1 VGAQSYERT
10 SSAHQQRRF
19 GKIGRPERQKKRREK
34 QRGIHNGKVKDFD
47 EPLSDNW
54 LQLCNND

>member
-19 GKIGRPERQKKRREK
+19 GK
-34 QRGIHNGKVKDFD
+34 NGKVKDFD

-54 LQLCNND
+54 LQLCNNDWFFVFLAVDLG